1 MSKNKNILVLISLFM
16 VLQAGCQKVNDRLV
30 RQQHAGVFSESLA
43 SETNDV
49 LSMKQTY
56 GLNDCVSIALQNNLE
71 IRISKIQEEVSKLER
86 KVAFANFLPV
96 VNLDYSETRW
106 NRTPMT
112 KFGGAAAATHD
123 RAIKDVTWQMQLS
136 VFDPQTWFLYE
147 MYKRGEEL
155 TKIVSQYTRQT
166 IILDVIVNYYHCLS
180 LQEQQLSLESQLR
193 SAQGL
198 QSEIESLYNEGL
210 VTEWQLQQ
218 TQLNVLARQIDVN
231 EVCYASRQAKGDLMF
246 SLGLSPLVDIE
257 LVSEQPLQMPDASI
271 EELVYTS
278 LVQNPG
284 LFISDKQIQIEKE
297 KVKIALAG
305 FLPKL
310 SIFAGRTNTSDSFQV
325 FQNFWTYGLSGTLP
339 IFNGFA
345 NINEY
350 KAAKER
356 QKIAFVE
363 REQQTLVLMLE
374 VYKSYLNL
382 ENAKEMSMLTQKAF
396 DTASKHFEETN
407 EKWKEG
413 LVSSSELLGVIAEK
427 DNAQMDLMTSKY
439 QLQVSIAVLNN
450 LMGQNNSP
458 SEALYGKQ

>member
-1 MSKNKNILVLISLFM
+1 MNRNKNILFVISLLVIF
-16 VLQAGCQKVNDRLV
+16 QAGCQKVNDRLV
-30 RQQHAGVFSESLA
+30 RQEHAGAFSASLK

-49 LSMKQTY
+49 LSMKPAY

-71 IRISKIQEEVSKLER
+71 IRISAIEEKISGLER

-96 VNLDYSETRW
+96 INLDYSETRW

-180 LQEQQLSLESQLR
+180 LQEMQLALESQL
-193 SAQGL
+193 SSTQGL

-210 VTEWQLQQ
+210 VTDWQLQQ
-218 TQLNVLARQIDVN
+218 AQLNVLARQIDVN
-231 EVCYASRQAKGDLMF
+231 EARYAVQQAKGDLMF
-246 SLGLSPLVDIE
+246 SLGLSPLADIN
-257 LVSEQPLQMPDASI
+257 LIPEQPLQMPDAPV
-271 EELVYTS
+271 EELVYTAM
-278 LVQNPG
+278 LQNPG

-310 SIFAGRTNTSDSFQV
+310 AIFAGRTNTSDSFQV

-356 QKIAFVE
+356 QKVAFIE

-374 VYKSYLNL
+374 VYKAYLNL
-382 ENAKEMSMLTQKAF
+382 ENAKEMSVLTLKAF

-413 LVSSSELLGVIAEK
+413 LVVSSELLEVTAEK